1 MREISLMRKVCMNL
15 SQVTDPRIPGILAG
29 MPFCLSLPTDF
40 PQEFY
45 EINRITYL

>member
-1 MREISLMRKVCMNL
+1 MREISLMGKACVNL
-15 SQVTDPRIPGILAG
+15 SQVTDPRIPGTLVG
-29 MPFCLSLPTDF
+29 MPFYLSLPIDF